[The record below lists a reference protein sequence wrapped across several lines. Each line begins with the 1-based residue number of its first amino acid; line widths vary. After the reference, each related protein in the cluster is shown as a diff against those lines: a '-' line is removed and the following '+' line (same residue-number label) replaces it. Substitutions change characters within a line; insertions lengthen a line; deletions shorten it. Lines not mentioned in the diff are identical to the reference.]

1 MTLITMYV
9 YARKKQVAMKIFENV
24 FHKITSQILKMKII
38 TCEPYWKIDG
48 QYHICVEIE
57 FKNEFLYSEK
67 FDEFLM
73 TISNHWKKAGE
84 NLIAAQYIDG
94 CTNMPQDIYFV
105 YITRTI

>member
-1 MTLITMYV
+1 MTLVRMYV
-9 YARKKQVAMKIFENV
+9 YARKKQEAMKIFENV
-24 FHKITSQILKMKII
+24 FHKITSQILEMKIVA
-38 TCEPYWKIDG
+38 CEPYWKIDG
-48 QYHICVEIE
+48 QYHMCAEIE
-57 FKNEFLYSEK
+57 FENAFLYSEK